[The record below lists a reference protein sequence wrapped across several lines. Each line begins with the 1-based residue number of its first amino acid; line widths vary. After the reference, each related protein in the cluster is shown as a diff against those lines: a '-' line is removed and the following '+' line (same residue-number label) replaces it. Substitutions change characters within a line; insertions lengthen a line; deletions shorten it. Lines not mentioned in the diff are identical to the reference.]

1 MSDEEKQP
9 QGGES
14 PVEEHHDH
22 NHSHVAEETQ
32 VAEDTHVV
40 EDARTRALAEA
51 LQSSFKVVRV
61 LMVVLAVAFL
71 GSGITKV
78 GPGEKALLLRFG
90 AFQRPLPPGLHFA
103 WPNPIETIEKVKVS
117 KIMTITSDVGWRT
130 AAEEEGGPQGPED
143 SPSFEPEYHGYT
155 LTGIGNAVHIR
166 AVMNYSLQDTD
177 EAIKAYAFDFD
188 DVTDFLQSALDN
200 AVYHASA
207 NHSAL
212 DALKRT
218 KLDEDI
224 RERFKKVVNDVHGLP
239 IVVDGTIQLEVQ
251 VPGDVEPAFAAFGT
265 SDTVSKTTISEAK
278 KKAGNMVT
286 NAEGQAKVIQSGG
299 ETIADRLLTLV
310 EAEAKSFSEQGPYYE
325 SNPELFR
332 QRLLT
337 GTMQRVLTNAVDVFY
352 LSGRQPRIWLNRTP
366 EKRKLKEA
374 GTP

>member
-9 QGGES
+9 QGGEP

-78 GPGEKALLLRFG
+78 GPGEKGLLLRFG
-90 AFQRPLPPGLHFA
+90 AYQRDLPPGLHFA
-103 WPNPIETIEKVKVS
+103 LPNPIETIEKVDVT
-117 KIMTITSDVGWRT
+117 KIMTITSDVGWGPPDENGDP
-130 AAEEEGGPQGPED
+130 EE
-143 SPSFEPEYHGYT
+143 SSLFEPEYHGYT
-155 LTGIGNAVHIR
+155 LTGNGNTVHIK
-166 AVMNYSLQDTD
+166 AVMNYRLEDTG
-177 EAIKAYAFDFD
+177 EATKAYAFKFD

-200 AVYHASA
+200 AVYHVSA

-218 KLDEDI
+218 ELEEDI
-224 RERFKKVVNDVHGLP
+224 RERFKKVVNEVHELP
-239 IVVDGTIQLEVQ
+239 IVVDPIQLEVQ
-251 VPGDVEPAFAAFGT
+251 VPGEVEPAFQAFGT
-265 SDTVSKTTISEAK
+265 SDTVSKTTISEAEK
-278 KKAGNMVT
+278 EAGKMVT

-310 EAEAKSFSEQGPYYE
+310 EAEAKSFSEQRPYYE

-366 EKRKLKEA
+366 EKRKLKEGGA
-374 GTP
+374 P